1 MKKHDLPQDIQNRI
15 DRELLS
21 NENLIWVGQPHP
33 SRFLNVQANKTH
45 PLLSLVI
52 VTEIFLFILA
62 LIMSELLLAGLL
74 FLALVLT
81 AILGGLAQQLSSA
94 KNTIYAVTNQRAMI
108 IEGNNVQTFRKRDL
122 QSITKTTRKTGRGD
136 IIFRKDSE
144 MRLRPS
150 GFGFMLQRR
159 DEKEIGFLGIE
170 HPDHVEALLLNTFAE
185 ESSLSIARLEDI
197 NQHDENESDNAY
209 RSEAKNYM
217 SGY

>member
-1 MKKHDLPQDIQNRI
+1 MKKHDLPQEIQDRI
-15 DRELLS
+15 DKELLS
-21 NENLIWVGQPHP
+21 EEKLLWVGQPHP

-62 LIMSELLLAGLL
+62 LIMSELFIAGLI

-81 AILGGLAQQLSSA
+81 AILGGLAQQLFSA

-122 QSITKTTRKTGRGD
+122 QSITKTTRATGRGD

-159 DEKEIGFLGIE
+159 EEKEVGFLGIE

-185 ESSLSIARLEDI
+185 ETSLNTARLEGI
-197 NQHDENESDNAY
+197 NQHDENQSDNDY
-209 RSEAKNYM
+209 RSETKQYM
-217 SGY
+217 RGY